1 MTTLRVLGAVLAIS
15 AAMMGC
21 SSAPTGAP
29 RDSGRSLD
37 QDVAASLQAL
47 YQQTPAARAL
57 GGQAKGILVFPHVV
71 KAGLI
76 VGGQGGDGAL
86 VKDGRTVGY
95 YKTTG
100 LSVGMQ
106 AGAQSFGYALFFMS
120 DSALDYLERT
130 KGWEIGV
137 GPSVVVVDSGMARNL
152 STTTARDD
160 IYAFF
165 FDQAGL
171 MAGMGLQGTKISQ
184 IDR

>member
-1 MTTLRVLGAVLAIS
+1 MT
-15 AAMMGC
+15 GC
-21 SSAPTGAP
+21 APATTK
-29 RDSGRSLD
+29 SGPSLD
-37 QDVAASLQAL
+37 QDAAAALESL
-47 YQQTPAARAL
+47 YERTPAARAL
-57 GGQAKGILVFPHVV
+57 GAQSKGILVFPRVV
-71 KAGLI
+71 KAGLV

-86 VKDGRTVGY
+86 LKNGRTVGY
-95 YKTTG
+95 FKTTG

-120 DSALDYLERT
+120 DSALDYLERS

-137 GPSVVVVDSGMARNL
+137 GPSVVVVDSGMAGSL